1 VDTGALLSVP
11 VGHPHRLHCWRGLG
25 VPGRPPGQD
34 EGTASS
40 NPSQVQGKL
49 DSPSQVQGKL
59 DSTSQVQGR
68 LDISSQVKGKLDSTG
83 QLLLSK
89 LDSTS

>member
-11 VGHPHRLHCWRGLG
+11 VGHPHRLHCGRGLG

-49 DSPSQVQGKL
+49 DI
-59 DSTSQVQGR
+59 STV
-68 LDISSQVKGKLDSTG
+68 VKNRQTPIFRHRFFRKQCFL
-83 QLLLSK
+83 
-89 LDSTS
+89 